1 MLSLSTAQEKLSL
14 MQSRKVL
21 ILGGTRDARQLAFR
35 LIHAGHDVTTS
46 FAGVTEHP
54 VQPEG
59 KVRVGGFGGVE
70 GLRQY
75 LQAEK
80 YDVLVDA
87 THPFAAIISA
97 NAAEAAGDILLLRL
111 ERPAWT
117 PKPNDNWLE
126 VADIQNAVD
135 ALPLQASVM
144 LTIGRKEIAPF
155 LAREDLSGVARM
167 IEPTSIPLPAAW
179 ALMLERPPFTL
190 DSETTLLRDHNI
202 THLVSKNAGSSDT
215 ETKLTAA
222 RNLQI
227 PVVMIARPFK
237 PHVTTHAT
245 VEAINAHISKL
256 GSTAR

>member
-1 MLSLSTAQEKLSL
+1 MLLLSTAQEKLSP
-14 MQSRKVL
+14 MQSKKVL

-59 KVRVGGFGGVE
+59 KVRVGGFGGAQ

-75 LQAEK
+75 LAAEK
-80 YDVLVDA
+80 FDVLVDA

-117 PKPNDNWLE
+117 ARPDDHWINVGNIE
-126 VADIQNAVD
+126 TAVST
-135 ALPLQASVM
+135 LPLNASVM
-144 LTIGRKEIAPF
+144 LTIGRKEIEPF
-155 LAREDLSGVARM
+155 VKRVDLKGVTRM
-167 IEPTSIPLPAAW
+167 IEPAAIALPSSW
-179 ALMLERPPFTL
+179 NLILERPPFTL
-190 DSETTLLRDHNI
+190 ESEMVLLRDHSI
-202 THLVSKNAGSSDT
+202 THLVSKNAGGSET
-215 ETKLTAA
+215 ETKLVAA
-222 RNLQI
+222 RNLKI

-237 PHVTTHAT
+237 PAVTTYST
-245 VEAINAHISKL
+245 VEGVNAHIT
-256 GSTAR
+256 GGP

>member
-1 MLSLSTAQEKLSL
+1 MPVK
-14 MQSRKVL
+14 KVL

-75 LQAEK
+75 LQTEK
-80 YDVLVDA
+80 YEVLVDA

-97 NAAEAAGDILLLRL
+97 NAAEAASDVELLRL
-111 ERPAWT
+111 ERPTWIA
-117 PKPNDNWLE
+117 KPDDQWID
-126 VADIQNAVD
+126 VADIQSAVD
-135 ALPLQASVM
+135 VLPIKASVM
-144 LTIGRKEIAPF
+144 LTIGRKEVAPF
-155 LAREDLSGVARM
+155 IAREDLSGVARM
-167 IEPTSIPLPAAW
+167 IEPTTVPLPATW
-179 ALMLERPPFTL
+179 SLILERPPFTL
-190 DSETTLLRDHNI
+190 ASETALLLDHKI

-222 RNLQI
+222 RKLGI

-237 PHVTTHAT
+237 PPVTTYSS

-256 GSTAR
+256 GSPAD

>member
-1 MLSLSTAQEKLSL
+1 
-14 MQSRKVL
+14 MQAKKVL

-59 KVRVGGFGGVE
+59 KVRVGGFGGAQ

-80 YDVLVDA
+80 FEVLVDA

-97 NAAEAAGDILLLRL
+97 NAAEAAGDVLLLRL

-117 PKPNDNWLE
+117 ARPDDHWINVENIE
-126 VADIQNAVD
+126 VAVS
-135 ALPLQASVM
+135 ALPLKASIM
-144 LTIGRKEIAPF
+144 LTIGRKEIEPF
-155 LAREDLSGVARM
+155 IARADLKGVARM
-167 IEPTSIPLPAAW
+167 IEPTTIALPPSW
-179 ALMLERPPFTL
+179 ILILERPPFTL
-190 DSETTLLRDHNI
+190 ESEMALLRDHSI
-202 THLVSKNAGSSDT
+202 THLVSKNAGGSET
-215 ETKLTAA
+215 ETKLVAA
-222 RNLQI
+222 RNLKI

-237 PHVTTHAT
+237 PVVTTYST
-245 VEAINAHISKL
+245 VEAINTHISKL
-256 GSTAR
+256 GSKTG

>member
-1 MLSLSTAQEKLSL
+1 LRTPVK
-14 MQSRKVL
+14 KVL

-97 NAAEAAGDILLLRL
+97 NAAEAAGDVLLMRL

-117 PKPNDNWLE
+117 ARPDDNWIG
-126 VADIQNAVD
+126 ADDIQGAVE
-135 ALPLQASVM
+135 ALPLNSSVM
-144 LTIGRKEIAPF
+144 LTIGRKEVAPF
-155 LAREDLSGVARM
+155 IARKDLSGVARM
-167 IEPTSIPLPAAW
+167 IEPTPIPMPAFHVGK
-179 ALMLERPPFTL
+179 RNSF
-190 DSETTLLRDHNI
+190 
-202 THLVSKNAGSSDT
+202 V
-215 ETKLTAA
+215 A
-222 RNLQI
+222 RSQNHTS
-227 PVVMIARPFK
+227 RF
-237 PHVTTHAT
+237 
-245 VEAINAHISKL
+245 
-256 GSTAR
+256 

>member
-1 MLSLSTAQEKLSL
+1 LSIAQEKLLL
-14 MQSRKVL
+14 MQSKKVL

-75 LQAEK
+75 LHAEK

-97 NAAEAAGDILLLRL
+97 NAAQAMGDVELLRL

-117 PKPNDNWLE
+117 PKPNDQWID

-144 LTIGRKEIAPF
+144 LTIGRKEVAPF
-155 LAREDLSGVARM
+155 LARADLSGVARM
-167 IEPTSIPLPAAW
+167 IEPTPIPLPAKW
-179 ALMLERPPFTL
+179 SLMLERPPFSL
-190 DSETTLLRDHNI
+190 ESETTLLREHNI

-227 PVVMIARPFK
+227 PVIMIARPFK
-237 PHVTTHAT
+237 PAVTTYSS
-245 VEAINAHISKL
+245 VEAINTHISKL
-256 GSTAR
+256 GSKTG

>member
-1 MLSLSTAQEKLSL
+1 LRTPVK
-14 MQSRKVL
+14 KVL

-97 NAAEAAGDILLLRL
+97 NAAEAAGDVLLMRL

-117 PKPNDNWLE
+117 ARPDDNWIG
-126 VADIQNAVD
+126 ADDIQGAVE
-135 ALPLQASVM
+135 ALPLNSSVM
-144 LTIGRKEIAPF
+144 LTIGRKEVAPF
-155 LAREDLSGVARM
+155 IARKDLSGVARM
-167 IEPTSIPLPAAW
+167 IEPTPIPMPASW
-179 ALMLERPPFTL
+179 SLILERPPFTL
-190 DSETTLLRDHNI
+190 ASETALLLDHKI

-222 RNLQI
+222 RKLGI

-237 PHVTTHAT
+237 PAVTTYST
-245 VEAINAHISKL
+245 VEAVNAHISNR
-256 GSTAR
+256 AV

>member
-1 MLSLSTAQEKLSL
+1 
-14 MQSRKVL
+14 MQSKKVL

-111 ERPAWT
+111 VRPAWT
-117 PKPNDNWLE
+117 PNDQWIE
-126 VADIQNAVD
+126 VADIQTAVD

-155 LAREDLSGVARM
+155 MAREDLSGVARM
-167 IEPTSIPLPAAW
+167 IEATQIPLPHTW
-179 ALMLERPPFTL
+179 SLILERPPFTL
-190 DSETTLLRDHNI
+190 ASETALLIDHKI

-222 RNLQI
+222 RSLQI
-227 PVVMIARPFK
+227 PVVLIARPFK
-237 PHVTTHAT
+237 PPVITYAT

>member
-1 MLSLSTAQEKLSL
+1 MSTAQEKLSH
-14 MQSRKVL
+14 MQSKKVL

-54 VQPEG
+54 VQPDG

-75 LQAEK
+75 LHAEK

-97 NAAEAAGDILLLRL
+97 NAAQAAGGILLLRL

-117 PKPNDNWLE
+117 ARPD
-126 VADIQNAVD
+126 DIWIDVENIEAAVS
-135 ALPLQASVM
+135 AIPLNASVM
-144 LTIGRKEIAPF
+144 LTIGRKEIEPF
-155 LAREDLSGVARM
+155 IKRADLKGVTRM
-167 IEPTSIPLPAAW
+167 IEPTAIALPRSW
-179 ALMLERPPFTL
+179 DLILERPPFTL
-190 DSETTLLRDHNI
+190 ESEMALLRDHRI
-202 THLVSKNAGSSDT
+202 THLVSKNAGGSET
-215 ETKLTAA
+215 EAKLVAA
-222 RNLQI
+222 RYLKI

-237 PHVTTHAT
+237 PPVTTYSS
-245 VEAINAHISKL
+245 VEAVNAHISSVL
-256 GSTAR
+256 D

>member
-1 MLSLSTAQEKLSL
+1 
-14 MQSRKVL
+14 MQSKKVL

-35 LIHAGHDVTTS
+35 LLHAGHDVTTS

-75 LQAEK
+75 LRAEK

-97 NAAEAAGDILLLRL
+97 NAAKAAGDILLLRL

-117 PKPNDNWLE
+117 PKPADQWID
-126 VADIQNAVD
+126 VADIQSAVD

-155 LAREDLSGVARM
+155 MAREDLSGVARM
-167 IEPTSIPLPAAW
+167 IEPTPIPLPNTW
-179 ALMLERPPFTL
+179 SLMLERPPFTL
-190 DSETTLLRDHNI
+190 ESETALLRDHNI

-227 PVVMIARPFK
+227 PVVMIARPLK
-237 PHVTTHAT
+237 PHVTTYSS

-256 GSTAR
+256 GSPDG

>member
-1 MLSLSTAQEKLSL
+1 MLLSSTAQEKLSP
-14 MQSRKVL
+14 MQSKKVL

-59 KVRVGGFGGVE
+59 KVRVGGFGGAQ

-75 LQAEK
+75 LHAEK

-117 PKPNDNWLE
+117 PKPNDDWIE
-126 VADIQNAVD
+126 VADIQSAVD

-155 LAREDLSGVARM
+155 IKRADLKGVARM
-167 IEPTSIPLPAAW
+167 IEPTAIALPQSW
-179 ALMLERPPFTL
+179 DLILERPPFTL
-190 DSETTLLRDHNI
+190 ESEMTLLRENGI
-202 THLVSKNAGSSDT
+202 THLVSKNAGGSET
-215 ETKLTAA
+215 ETKLVAA
-222 RNLQI
+222 RSLKI

-237 PHVTTHAT
+237 PPVAT
-245 VEAINAHISKL
+245 YSSVEAVNGHI
-256 GSTAR
+256 GSGLD

>member
-1 MLSLSTAQEKLSL
+1 MPVK
-14 MQSRKVL
+14 KVL

-117 PKPNDNWLE
+117 ARPDDQWINVENIE
-126 VADIQNAVD
+126 AAVS
-135 ALPLQASVM
+135 ALPLNASVM
-144 LTIGRKEIAPF
+144 LTIGRKEIEPF
-155 LAREDLSGVARM
+155 MKRVDLKGVTRM
-167 IEPTSIPLPAAW
+167 IEPTAIALPASW
-179 ALMLERPPFTL
+179 NLILERPPFTL
-190 DSETTLLRDHNI
+190 ESEMALLRDHNI

-237 PHVTTHAT
+237 PHVTTYAT

-256 GSTAR
+256 GSLAG